1 MTYLLTTFLL
11 LLTPVSGVVSGGRL
25 TSFSM
30 KNGLIPASEWMYVP
44 GIPGADAGTFTEV
57 TMQSGFEKCFR
68 VSSSGETAGMD
79 PLVASIVTED
89 GFAAQL
95 LLGGVCVRSVR
106 DENNGSY
113 AMLYK
118 NITLDLRGSSF
129 CDLSLA
135 GEYSTDELIL
145 AGTENSGAFGAA
157 YNICESISLGPAY
170 CMDGDG
176 GNIWFMSS
184 VSLGAVKIISAP
196 AIDCENSYRRLYS
209 SLEHNDMHLISGWN
223 GIGYFSEFSL
233 RGADLI
239 ASVSLSDP
247 GIMVGYQPSATLMFL
262 ASHSQ
267 DGWLQGE
274 IQGKYRSIT
283 SGVNCLRSPGGTF
296 RFGFSAG
303 IDVGRNAIDA
313 PSTSQSHWWN
323 SPAVSSFLK

>member
-1 MTYLLTTFLL
+1 MTYILATFLL

-30 KNGLIPASEWMYVP
+30 KSGLIPVSEWMYVP
-44 GIPGADAGTFTEV
+44 GIPGADTGTFTEV

-68 VSSSGETAGMD
+68 VISSGETAGMD

-95 LLGGVCVRSVR
+95 VLGGICVRCVR
-106 DENNGSY
+106 GENTGSY
-113 AMLYK
+113 AMLYES
-118 NITLDLRGSSF
+118 IALDLRGSSF
-129 CDLSLA
+129 SDLSIA

-157 YNICESISLGPAY
+157 FNFCESISLGPAY

-176 GNIWFMSS
+176 GNFWFMSS
-184 VSLGAVKIISAP
+184 ISCGAVKIVSAP
-196 AIDCENSYRRLYS
+196 AIDEESSFRRLYS
-209 SLEHNDMHLISGWN
+209 SLEHNDMYLVSGWN
-223 GIGYFSEFSL
+223 GVEYFTEFSL

-247 GIMVGYQPSATLMFL
+247 GIMIGYQPSGALMFL
-262 ASHSQ
+262 TSHRQ
-267 DGWLQGE
+267 DGWFQGE
-274 IQGKYRSIT
+274 VQGKYRSIT

-296 RFGFSAG
+296 RFGFSVG
-303 IDVGRNAIDA
+303 IDMGRNTIDA

-323 SPAVSSFLK
+323 PPSVTSFLK